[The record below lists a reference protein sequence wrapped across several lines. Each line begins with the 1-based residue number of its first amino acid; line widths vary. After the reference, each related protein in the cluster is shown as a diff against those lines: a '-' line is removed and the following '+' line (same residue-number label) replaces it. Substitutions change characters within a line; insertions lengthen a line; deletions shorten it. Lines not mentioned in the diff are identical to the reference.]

1 MLCQRP
7 LTSRWSTFGYSSTSP
22 SLLLRWLLSTFRNLN
37 STNSLTKV
45 LLQTYIEY
53 LRGLVEDKK
62 TINHHGREREIDLDM
77 MNEKPI
83 QVKPAVTQ
91 AFDLEWVLSSSSP
104 IVHLSTNLAW
114 ESLISDY
121 WTLNI
126 AFMHKVSQASL
137 FNILPVIIYPFVN
150 VLLWLF
156 FQDFKR

>member
-1 MLCQRP
+1 MKFYLIFICKYFRHKAV
-7 LTSRWSTFGYSSTSP
+7 SSTD
-22 SLLLRWLLSTFRNLN
+22 STK
-37 STNSLTKV
+37 SLTKV

-104 IVHLSTNLAW
+104 IVHLSTNLA
-114 ESLISDY
+114 
-121 WTLNI
+121 
-126 AFMHKVSQASL
+126 
-137 FNILPVIIYPFVN
+137 
-150 VLLWLF
+150 
-156 FQDFKR
+156 